1 MTISRLSIRL
11 FRMSP
16 FTLMLLDHGFYGFHL
31 ALTLFNVFGWM
42 FARTRRAHR
51 WCVGLTAACWLTI
64 GPLLYG
70 TLGYC
75 PLTDWHWQ
83 IKEARGQIALPD
95 SFITLLLN
103 QIGLFPAPET
113 VEVLTG
119 VTFAGVIAVTLFLWR
134 RERKADTIA
143 KAQRREA
150 SL

>member
-1 MTISRLSIRL
+1 
-11 FRMSP
+11 MSP

-31 ALTLFNVFGWM
+31 ALTLFNVLGWM
-42 FARTRRAHR
+42 FARMRRAHR
-51 WCVGLTAACWLTI
+51 WCVGLTAACWVTI
-64 GPLLYG
+64 GPLMYG

-113 VEVLTG
+113 VEILTG
-119 VTFAGVIAVTLFLWR
+119 VTFAGVIAVTLFLWWR
-134 RERKADTIA
+134 GRMAETGIA
-143 KAQRREA
+143 KAQSREA